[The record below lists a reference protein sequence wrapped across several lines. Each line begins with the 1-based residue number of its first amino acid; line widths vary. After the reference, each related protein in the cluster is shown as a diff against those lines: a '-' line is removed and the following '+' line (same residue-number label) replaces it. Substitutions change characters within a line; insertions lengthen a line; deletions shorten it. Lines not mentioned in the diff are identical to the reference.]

1 MDSSSNG
8 IRSQV
13 ARLDR
18 QSILRAHPWFAKME
32 RPVIEQLASYSV
44 TQQVPRG
51 ATIFRKG
58 DPGTS
63 LYAVCTGTVK
73 ISVPSVDGK
82 DAVFN
87 VMNAGDI
94 FGEIAILDGGPRSAD
109 AIAITD
115 CELMK
120 IERRNF
126 MPLIRQQPDM
136 AEKIIEVLCSRLRN
150 TSEQIEDVI
159 FLDLP
164 GRLAKTLLRLSAA
177 PGEPKKMQKVT
188 LTQREIGQI
197 IGMSRESTNKQLR
210 EWHQQNWIRL
220 ERGGVVVVNPAA
232 LSALI
237 DLDPDGK

>member
-1 MDSSSNG
+1 MASTSSAAHG
-8 IRSQV
+8 V
-13 ARLDR
+13 ARRDR
-18 QSILRAHPWFAKME
+18 QTILRAHPLFAKMD
-32 RPVIEQLASYSV
+32 RTVIEQLASYSL
-44 TQQVPRG
+44 TQQVARG

-94 FGEIAILDGGPRSAD
+94 FGEIAILDGGPRTAD

-126 MPLIRQQPDM
+126 MPLIREHADM
-136 AEKIIEVLCSRLRN
+136 AEKIIEVLCARLRN
-150 TSEQIEDVI
+150 SSAQIEDVI

-164 GRLAKTLLRLSAA
+164 GRLAKTLLRLSAT
-177 PGEPKKMQKVT
+177 PGDPKTAKKIT
-188 LTQREIGQI
+188 LTQRELGQI

-220 ERGGVVVVNPAA
+220 VRGGVVVVKPDALAA
-232 LSALI
+232 FV
-237 DLDPDGK
+237 DPDAGK